1 MWLNFSINIKSPTS
15 EYELSKIPHFKFS
28 PKNTLIFF
36 LFSELFFQ
44 LSFPNTRNSI
54 LKHFSPS
61 SHFEFFFRT
70 LRFFFQKKLRFFLRH
85 YTDTWHFF
93 SRLQEKLNECSSAN
107 NRQVPV
113 KYRMYLTPQLFKTNR
128 TYSKQYNRI
137 HRYKTNK
144 HTHTYLVWSKEI
156 WAANSEFNRV
166 SRENSA

>member
-1 MWLNFSINIKSPTS
+1 MNTNLA
-15 EYELSKIPHFKFS
+15 KFP
-28 PKNTLIFF
+28 PKN
-36 LFSELFFQ
+36 LFSEFFFQ
-44 LSFPNTRNSI
+44 F
-54 LKHFSPS
+54 
-61 SHFEFFFRT
+61 FFFRTPEILHLHFFSLFTLWKFFFGHLDFFSHKT
-70 LRFFFQKKLRFFLRH
+70 LRFFFTSLHRH
-85 YTDTWHFF
+85 LTF
-93 SRLQEKLNECSSAN
+93 SLTSKKLNECSSAN